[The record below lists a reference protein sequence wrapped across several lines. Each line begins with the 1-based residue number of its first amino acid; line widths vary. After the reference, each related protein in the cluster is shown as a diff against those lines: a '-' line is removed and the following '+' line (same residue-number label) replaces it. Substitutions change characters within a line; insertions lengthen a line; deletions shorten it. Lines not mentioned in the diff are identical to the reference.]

1 MRDSQSVRECLLL
14 RRQDKTAPGSMALSF
29 VNRIV
34 KLPFTLILSPMFVS
48 DTLDFSVF
56 PSHDTL
62 VVEEIAT
69 MLKLV
74 IAIRRIRLIID
85 FMIFIYDYPQ

>member
-1 MRDSQSVRECLLL
+1 MREWSPL
-14 RRQDKTAPGSMALSF
+14 RIQDNIAPGSIALSF

-48 DTLDFSVF
+48 DTLDFSIF

-62 VVEEIAT
+62 EVEGLAT
-69 MLKLV
+69 TLKLSV
-74 IAIRRIRLIID
+74 AIRRIRLIID
-85 FMIFIYDYPQ
+85 FMIFIYGYPQ